1 MKSKKLTSLA
11 LAAAMTATLF
21 AGCGNNDEEAKNNPT
36 TTPGTQDGDQQQGG
50 EEQPGGVPLPII
62 RVRNRDIKFLKY
74 CKIRIHYIREIL
86 DRCSKLLIRPKIS
99 DLVII

>member
-36 TTPGTQDGDQQQGG
+36 TTPGTQDGDQQQDG
-50 EEQPGGVPLPII
+50 EDENQGTPEGLPAMTTE
-62 RVRNRDIKFLKY
+62 
-74 CKIRIHYIREIL
+74 EITL
-86 DRCSKLLIRPKIS
+86 TIMTWL
-99 DLVII
+99 